1 MYLCVLCL
9 SCQLLFLKDVHLAAF
24 SALYLWHKRGLE
36 SWSGKHSISKS
47 FCLPCLMLLPGDKW
61 TNLQFMSR
69 CSVWISIQVF
79 LAGKWQGRAEHST
92 KWFHDLSVSDLSEKV
107 GLKLYLV
114 FIRRIFSRMLKTSS
128 KCEYTSPC
136 SQTPGRSKWSSQ
148 R

>member
-1 MYLCVLCL
+1 MRFV
-9 SCQLLFLKDVHLAAF
+9 SFLPASIPEDVHLAAF
-24 SALYLWHKRGLE
+24 SALCPVAQTRGL
-36 SWSGKHSISKS
+36 SHGQGKHSISKS

-79 LAGKWQGRAEHST
+79 LAGKWQGQAEHNKVIPWSFCFRFVRES
-92 KWFHDLSVSDLSEKV
+92 WFENSCLNL
-107 GLKLYLV
+107 

-128 KCEYTSPC
+128 QVWIYLPC